1 MVSGFA
7 FNDDDF
13 SKPWEG
19 WKTNLERYIFPNT
32 AVAEENVSYCPFLG
46 SIFLCFS
53 VITNRFWLTITRNFI
68 YDITSQITQ

>member
-13 SKPWEG
+13 LKPWEG

-32 AVAEENVSYCPFLG
+32 EQLLKKTFLTAH
-46 SIFLCFS
+46 SS
-53 VITNRFWLTITRNFI
+53 VVFFYALVL
-68 YDITSQITQ
+68 